1 MASDCKRSGA
11 FLVKMSKQKIT
22 FQEEHALTT
31 TSPTSSNSKKK
42 KPTPEFVESFLD
54 TLRQNGGM
62 FTIFAVALICISGIT
77 LVENPANWWISA
89 ASVSAF
95 FVVVFLYM
103 NARVFIKIGIASI
116 TTVLLSSFAF
126 KVGSYADPN
135 GTGGLVWMCAVL
147 FLFFGCLAYSYL
159 VSSGRSRWG
168 TLIGTQFMAFS
179 ATYITSVA
187 FENVLLGTA
196 IGLALGFASFVAIY
210 KLSGASRFSKAGM
223 PVNTLTEDFINATSI
238 AADENAMD
246 SFIIKGRKPETG
258 SVVVWREKAFLL
270 HPVVMDRAF
279 TAIGRKA
286 DKLGYNRKG
295 INPWLI
301 NVSFQETP
309 VWKSRGANIMTV
321 LVDLKNSN
329 GREPRVIGVALPDTK
344 RKLPVGVLPGKI
356 FESKDPEKLQKAFE
370 ILEDEFGDFAKPITE
385 KQKAALSRFG
395 VPVTIE
401 EN

>member
-1 MASDCKRSGA
+1 M
-11 FLVKMSKQKIT
+11 
-22 FQEEHALTT
+22 TT
-31 TSPTSSNSKKK
+31 ASPTSSSSKKEK
-42 KPTPEFVESFLD
+42 HTPEFVESFLD

-77 LVENPANWWISA
+77 IVENPANWWISA

-95 FVVVFLYM
+95 FVLVFLYM

-116 TTVLLSSFAF
+116 TTILLSSFAF

-168 TLIGTQFMAFS
+168 TLIGTQFIAFS
-179 ATYITSVA
+179 TTYITSVA

-196 IGLALGFASFVAIY
+196 IGLALGFISFFAIY
-210 KLSGASRFSKAGM
+210 KLSGSSRFSKSGM
-223 PVNTLTEDFINATSI
+223 PVNKLTEDFINSAII

-246 SFIIKGRKPETG
+246 SFVITGYKPETG
-258 SVVVWREKAFLL
+258 SIVVWREKAFLL
-270 HPVVMDRAF
+270 HPVVMDKAF
-279 TAIGRKA
+279 SAVGRKA
-286 DKLGYNRKG
+286 DKLGYNQKSV
-295 INPWLI
+295 NPWLI

-321 LVDLKNSN
+321 LVDLKNAN

-356 FESKDPEKLQKAFE
+356 FTSKDPEKLQKAFE
-370 ILEDEFGDFAKPITE
+370 MLEDDFGDFAKPITE

-395 VPVTIE
+395 VPVTVE